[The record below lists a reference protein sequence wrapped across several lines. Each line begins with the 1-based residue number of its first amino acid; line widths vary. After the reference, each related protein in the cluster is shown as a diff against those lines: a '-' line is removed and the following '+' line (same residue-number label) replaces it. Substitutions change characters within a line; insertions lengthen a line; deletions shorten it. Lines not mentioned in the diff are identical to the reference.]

1 MPRSGRITKRKME
14 PDSVYGSR
22 LLTRFT
28 NRLMSDGKKSVAQRV
43 IYDALE
49 DIKEKKLNP
58 IEVFDNALK
67 NVAPRMEV
75 KSRRVGGANYQVPM
89 EVRGDRKEALA
100 IRWIIIAAKSRSSS
114 EYKSMAA
121 KLAAEF
127 IDAANN
133 TGVAIKKRDDTHR
146 MAEANKA
153 FSHFRW

>member
-1 MPRSGRITKRKME
+1 MPRSGRVTKRKI
-14 PDSVYGSR
+14 DADAVYGSR

-28 NRLMSDGKKSVAQRV
+28 NRLMHDGKKSTALRV
-43 IYDALE
+43 VYNALE
-49 DIKEKKLNP
+49 KIKENNQNP
-58 IEVFDNALK
+58 IETFDNALK

-100 IRWIIIAAKSRSSS
+100 IRWIIVAAASRPSS
-114 EYKSMAA
+114 EYKTMAA

-127 IDAANN
+127 TDAANN
-133 TGVAIKKRDDTHR
+133 TGAAIKKRDDTHR

>member
-1 MPRSGRITKRKME
+1 MPRSGRIAKRKVE
-14 PDSVYGSR
+14 GDPVYGNR
-22 LLTRFT
+22 LVARFT
-28 NRLMSDGKKSVAQRV
+28 NRLMQDGKKTTAQRV
-43 IYDALE
+43 INQSFEL
-49 DIKEKKLNP
+49 IKERKLEP
-58 IEVFDNALK
+58 VEVFENAIK

-75 KSRRVGGANYQVPM
+75 RSRRVGGANYQVPQ

-100 IRWIIIAAKSRSSS
+100 IRWVIAAAASRPSS

-127 IDAANN
+127 ADAANN
-133 TGVAIKKRDDTHR
+133 TGAAIKKRDDTHR

>member
-1 MPRSGRITKRKME
+1 MPRSGRIIKRKIE
-14 PDSVYGSR
+14 PDPIYGSR

-28 NRLMSDGKKSVAQRV
+28 NRLMFDGKKSTASRV
-43 IYDALE
+43 IYSALE
-49 DIKEKKLNP
+49 MIKEKNQNP
-58 IEVFDNALK
+58 LEVFENALK
-67 NVAPRMEV
+67 NVSPRMEV

-100 IRWIIIAAKSRSSS
+100 IRWIITAADSRPST
-114 EYKSMAA
+114 EYKTMAA

-127 IDAANN
+127 MDAANN

>member
-1 MPRSGRITKRKME
+1 MPRSGRITKRKIE
-14 PDSVYGSR
+14 ADPIYGSR

-28 NRLMSDGKKSVAQRV
+28 NRLMSDGKKSTASRV

-49 DIKEKKLNP
+49 LIKEKNQNP
-58 IEVFDNALK
+58 LEVFENALK

-100 IRWIIIAAKSRSSS
+100 IRWIITAASSRPST
-114 EYKSMAA
+114 EYKTMAA

-127 IDAANN
+127 TDAANN

>member
-1 MPRSGRITKRKME
+1 MPRSGRVLKRKIE
-14 PDSVYGSR
+14 ADSTYGSR

-28 NRLMSDGKKSVAQRV
+28 NRLMYDGKKSTALRV
-43 IYDALE
+43 VYGAL
-49 DIKEKKLNP
+49 DLVKEKGQNP
-58 IEVFDNALK
+58 LEVFENALK

-100 IRWIIIAAKSRSSS
+100 IRWIITAADSRPST
-114 EYKSMAA
+114 EYKTMAA

-127 IDAANN
+127 MDAANN
-133 TGVAIKKRDDTHR
+133 TGVAVKKRDDTHR